1 MTLQAGSPVTQ
12 PDTDS
17 ISPLETESTTLPE
30 PEAVPHPAPR
40 SATDPRAAL
49 LGVYR
54 PPDILFVRGEG
65 TELIDEAGRRYLD
78 FTSGIGVNALGHG
91 HPVVS
96 GAIECALASGLLHAS
111 NLFRTAPAE
120 ELAVALA
127 RHSGLD
133 RAFFC
138 NSGAESVE
146 GAIKFARKWARS
158 TGGEDKHRIVAFRGG
173 FHGRLGASLA
183 VTDRPDYRKP
193 FEPLMPGVDFV
204 DPLDREVLD
213 EALDPDRTA
222 ALILEPLQG
231 EGGIRIFSDDLLRD
245 VRALTLDRGI
255 ALILDE
261 VQCGLG
267 RTGTLFAFQPS
278 GIRPDILCLAKP
290 LAGGLPMGAVL
301 LTEEVAEVMVP
312 GDHGTT
318 FGGGVLAS
326 TVALSVLKTISDPA
340 FLTEVARK
348 GELLGSLLEKVRASR
363 PAVVREVRGKGLI
376 RGIELVEAAA
386 DTVTRVRE
394 AGLLTVPAGTHVI
407 RFLPPLTVS
416 DAEIRR
422 AVEILEAG
430 LP

>member
-1 MTLQAGSPVTQ
+1 MNIQAGSPVTR
-12 PDTDS
+12 PVTHRD
-17 ISPLETESTTLPE
+17 TESTTQPATESVTYLDPR
-30 PEAVPHPAPR
+30 PAPHSR
-40 SATDPRAAL
+40 SAL

-91 HPVVS
+91 HPLVT

-111 NLFRTAPAE
+111 NLFRTRPAE
-120 ELAVALA
+120 ELALALA

-158 TGGEDKHRIVAFRGG
+158 TGGEDRYRIVALRGG

-204 DPLDREVLD
+204 DPLDPQALD

-222 ALILEPLQG
+222 ALILEPIQG
-231 EGGIRIFSDDLLRD
+231 EGGIRIFSDDFLRE
-245 VRALTLDRGI
+245 VRALTRDRGI
-255 ALILDE
+255 AFILDE

-267 RTGTLFAFQPS
+267 RTGTLFAHGPS

-318 FGGGVLAS
+318 FGGGVLVS
-326 TVALSVLKTISDPA
+326 TVALAVLETISDPE
-340 FLTEVARK
+340 FLSEVVRK
-348 GELLGSLLEKVRASR
+348 GELLGSMLEGVKNAR
-363 PAVVREVRGKGLI
+363 PTVVREVRGRGLI
-376 RGIELVEAAA
+376 RGIELVEPAA
-386 DTVTRVRE
+386 DTVARVRE
-394 AGLLTVPAGTHVI
+394 AGLLTVPAGAHVI
-407 RFLPPLTVS
+407 RFLPPLTAT
-416 DAEIRR
+416 DAEIRK